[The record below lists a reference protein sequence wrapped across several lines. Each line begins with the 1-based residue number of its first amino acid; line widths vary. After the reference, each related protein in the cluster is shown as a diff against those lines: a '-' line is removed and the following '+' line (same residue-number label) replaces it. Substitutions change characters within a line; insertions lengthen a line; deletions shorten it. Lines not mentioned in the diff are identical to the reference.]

1 MRKKSIFLVI
11 LAFATL
17 SLTGQ
22 NLVKADYKPIHFGF
36 TLGINAMDF
45 GITPSLIPASDGRI
59 YKADVEAIT
68 PGFSVGVIGN
78 LRLSEYFALRLVH
91 KCTKDADGVHK
102 KNESYNIVG
111 VVVRIALE

>member
-1 MRKKSIFLVI
+1 MQLAMRKKSIFLVI

-45 GITPSLIPASDGRI
+45 GITPSLMFFAIAEAEPFAQS
-59 YKADVEAIT
+59 KATFLPLND
-68 PGFSVGVIGN
+68 
-78 LRLSEYFALRLVH
+78 LVA
-91 KCTKDADGVHK
+91 T
-102 KNESYNIVG
+102 EI
-111 VVVRIALE
+111 R